1 MAQYD
6 VTLRDYWRILR
17 RRKGIVLFTAFV
29 LGFFSLVIATIWQPV
44 PMYRASAK
52 IQLNAQQASS
62 NALAQLALASYSE
75 SSDVIETQL
84 AIITSFPVMKEAA
97 RDLDLF
103 GATQTIEDTAVV
115 VLALQGQISAVQ
127 EGYTNIIEIEAT
139 DSDPYLARDMANTL
153 AIVYQKYDSDRK
165 NQQAVKHRSFVQIQR
180 DSARPLLE
188 EAEEAVKRYREK
200 TNLISLSSQTG
211 VVLSAITE
219 ADRAVQRFDQNLRDI
234 GAMLGEISKNE
245 VLSESALK
253 GASRSLVGEV
263 FMRLNGQLS
272 NLQLQRDGL
281 LVKYTEGHPVV
292 KELQAKID
300 QLNRHL
306 VTELRQRQE
315 VIQRSLVNE
324 RSHLEKLR
332 AEYNELPSK
341 GLVLSRLERAVDMH
355 QEIVTIL
362 EEQYQT
368 ALIREA
374 DRVQDVAILQAAI
387 TPSQPIN
394 PMPMI
399 RRGVIGIMLGLILG
413 VVFAVVAETLDTS
426 IGTIEDVQEYT
437 GTQVVGLI
445 PYINVEDVRSS
456 LERRGGKVE
465 DERTVQRKAQLV
477 AYFDPQSTLAESYR
491 ILRTNIDFVTVEKGA
506 KCLMI
511 TSSTNQE
518 GKSTTAANLAMSI
531 AQFGQRVLLVDGDLR
546 RPTLNRLF
554 GLEREPGLTEVIIG
568 NFGWRDV
575 VRTVTDIVTGGMGM
589 KDVFQTQGISNL
601 NIITSGAIPPNSAEL
616 LNSEPMAQFLAEA
629 REAYDV
635 VLVDSPPVLQV
646 TDSSILGRRCDGVL
660 VVYKAGDVPRTALKR
675 STSLLNSMHVD
686 LLGVI
691 LNGIRADLSSEFQDL
706 SHSDY
711 YAYGSDTGGP
721 SRSISERISNEVRG
735 WGRKIDAG
743 KKRLFGDT
751 SPTQPTQK
759 QTSQKQTTKAR
770 SKPARR
776 HSTRSGRPRSAA
788 ARSATTTLTVII
800 ALGLLWQSGV
810 LSRPLGLVPVLSGH
824 QSGPKPVI
832 PPERLELPLPET
844 QVADTQTTPAERP
857 LVASVP
863 SAEPPLPAAQ
873 LQSSE
878 LLVEPSASLDPVQAP
893 PSVRLP
899 YAIRAAS
906 YPTDSKWSAPIL
918 KNLRRHGQDAFL
930 SPVVVR
936 GRQLERLLIGS
947 FESWDSA
954 FARAR
959 QLQTDGLI
967 EEYAILR
974 LPYGLELGLF
984 PDCGEAAR
992 TISNQPQGN
1001 RGSYLQ
1007 SHKGGPCRL
1016 LAGAFSTPE
1025 EAQGYLD
1032 GHRRSGVE
1040 VALR

>member
-1 MAQYD
+1 M
-6 VTLRDYWRILR
+6 
-17 RRKGIVLFTAFV
+17 
-29 LGFFSLVIATIWQPV
+29 
-44 PMYRASAK
+44 
-52 IQLNAQQASS
+52 
-62 NALAQLALASYSE
+62 
-75 SSDVIETQL
+75 
-84 AIITSFPVMKEAA
+84 
-97 RDLDLF
+97 
-103 GATQTIEDTAVV
+103 
-115 VLALQGQISAVQ
+115 
-127 EGYTNIIEIEAT
+127 
-139 DSDPYLARDMANTL
+139 
-153 AIVYQKYDSDRK
+153 
-165 NQQAVKHRSFVQIQR
+165 
-180 DSARPLLE
+180 
-188 EAEEAVKRYREK
+188 
-200 TNLISLSSQTG
+200 
-211 VVLSAITE
+211 
-219 ADRAVQRFDQNLRDI
+219 QRFEQNLRDI
-234 GAMLGEISKNE
+234 GAMLAEISKNE

-253 GASRSLVGEV
+253 GASRPLVGEV
-263 FMRLNGQLS
+263 FMRLNAQLNS
-272 NLQLQRDGL
+272 LQLQRDGL
-281 LVKYTEGHPVV
+281 LVKYTEGHPTV
-292 KELQAKID
+292 KEVQAKID
-300 QLNRHL
+300 QLGRHL

-315 VIQRSLVNE
+315 VIQRSLVSE
-324 RSHLEKLR
+324 RGHLEKLR
-332 AEYNELPSK
+332 IEYNELPSK
-341 GLVLSRLERAVDMH
+341 GLVLSRLEREVDMH

-518 GKSTTAANLAMSI
+518 GKSTTSANLAMSM

-616 LNSEPMAQFLAEA
+616 LNSEPMAQFLAEV

-646 TDSSILGRRCDGVL
+646 TDSSILGRRTDGVL

-675 STSLLNSMHVD
+675 STTLLNSKHVD

-711 YAYGSDTGGP
+711 YAYGSEVGGV
-721 SRSISERISNEVRG
+721 SRSIGEKISNEIG
-735 WGRKIDAG
+735 AWGRKIEVV
-743 KKRLFGDT
+743 KRRLFGDPA
-751 SPTQPTQK
+751 PTEPTEKKTPQ
-759 QTSQKQTTKAR
+759 AR

-776 HSTRSGRPRSAA
+776 HSGRSERPRSAA
-788 ARSATTTLTVII
+788 ARSASRTLTVIM
-800 ALGLLWQSGV
+800 ALGLVWQSGV

-824 QSGPKPVI
+824 QSNRNPGLPSGRSDAPR
-832 PPERLELPLPET
+832 PEAEQL
-844 QVADTQTTPAERP
+844 ATTPVPTEERP
-857 LVASVP
+857 AVESVP
-863 SAEPPLPAAQ
+863 SPQPPPPAAQ
-873 LQSSE
+873 LQASE
-878 LLVEPSASLDPVQAP
+878 LVVEPAARPAPPAQAA

-899 YAIRAAS
+899 YSIRAAS

-918 KNLRRHGQDAFL
+918 KNLRGT
-930 SPVVVR
+930 VR
-936 GRQLERLLIGS
+936 
-947 FESWDSA
+947 
-954 FARAR
+954 
-959 QLQTDGLI
+959 T
-967 EEYAILR
+967 
-974 LPYGLELGLF
+974 LF
-984 PDCGEAAR
+984 SVP
-992 TISNQPQGN
+992 
-1001 RGSYLQ
+1001 L
-1007 SHKGGPCRL
+1007 
-1016 LAGAFSTPE
+1016 
-1025 EAQGYLD
+1025 
-1032 GHRRSGVE
+1032 
-1040 VALR
+1040 

>member
-1 MAQYD
+1 
-6 VTLRDYWRILR
+6 
-17 RRKGIVLFTAFV
+17 
-29 LGFFSLVIATIWQPV
+29 
-44 PMYRASAK
+44 
-52 IQLNAQQASS
+52 
-62 NALAQLALASYSE
+62 
-75 SSDVIETQL
+75 
-84 AIITSFPVMKEAA
+84 
-97 RDLDLF
+97 
-103 GATQTIEDTAVV
+103 
-115 VLALQGQISAVQ
+115 
-127 EGYTNIIEIEAT
+127 
-139 DSDPYLARDMANTL
+139 
-153 AIVYQKYDSDRK
+153 
-165 NQQAVKHRSFVQIQR
+165 
-180 DSARPLLE
+180 
-188 EAEEAVKRYREK
+188 
-200 TNLISLSSQTG
+200 
-211 VVLSAITE
+211 
-219 ADRAVQRFDQNLRDI
+219 
-234 GAMLGEISKNE
+234 
-245 VLSESALK
+245 
-253 GASRSLVGEV
+253 
-263 FMRLNGQLS
+263 
-272 NLQLQRDGL
+272 
-281 LVKYTEGHPVV
+281 
-292 KELQAKID
+292 
-300 QLNRHL
+300 
-306 VTELRQRQE
+306 
-315 VIQRSLVNE
+315 
-324 RSHLEKLR
+324 
-332 AEYNELPSK
+332 
-341 GLVLSRLERAVDMH
+341 
-355 QEIVTIL
+355 
-362 EEQYQT
+362 
-368 ALIREA
+368 
-374 DRVQDVAILQAAI
+374 
-387 TPSQPIN
+387 
-394 PMPMI
+394 
-399 RRGVIGIMLGLILG
+399 MLGLILG

-575 VRTVTDIVTGGMGM
+575 VRTVIDIVTGGMGM

-616 LNSEPMAQFLAEA
+616 LNSEPMAQFLAEV

-675 STSLLNSMHVD
+675 STTLLNSMHVD

-711 YAYGSDTGGP
+711 YAYGSETGGP

-759 QTSQKQTTKAR
+759 PTTKAR

-788 ARSATTTLTVII
+788 ARSASRTLTVIM
-800 ALGLLWQSGV
+800 ALGLVWQSGV

-824 QSGPKPVI
+824 QSNRNPGLPSGRSDAPR
-832 PPERLELPLPET
+832 PEAEQL
-844 QVADTQTTPAERP
+844 ATTPVPTEDRP
-857 LVASVP
+857 AVESVP
-863 SAEPPLPAAQ
+863 SQKPPPPAAQ
-873 LQSSE
+873 LQASE
-878 LLVEPSASLDPVQAP
+878 LVVGPAARPAPPAQAP

-899 YAIRAAS
+899 YSIRAAS

-992 TISNQPQGN
+992 TISSQDQGN

-1007 SHKGGPCRL
+1007 SREGGPCRL

-1025 EAQGYLD
+1025 EAQSFLD
-1032 GHRRSGVE
+1032 GQRRGVEIE